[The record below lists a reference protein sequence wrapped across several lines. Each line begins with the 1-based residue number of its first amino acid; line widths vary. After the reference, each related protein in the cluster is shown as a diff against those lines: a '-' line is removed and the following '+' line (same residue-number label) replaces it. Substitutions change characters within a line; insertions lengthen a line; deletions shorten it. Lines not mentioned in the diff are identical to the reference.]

1 MTAWPTESN
10 WPAVTSVQT
19 LPSTVQNPAY
29 FCKRPQ
35 FSPGKCGE
43 SDFPAKFSNP
53 NPQLLWEKT
62 WGKLLQ
68 NHLTILISA
77 LQHRSESKRNI
88 WAMKKTPGCLYRVY
102 RGFPTTQLNWDYNN
116 KKHVFCPCLIW
127 HPIISHKHRMASRG
141 IPSKKS
147 RLQGVVPPWRRW

>member
-1 MTAWPTESN
+1 MTVWPTESN
-10 WPAVTSVQT
+10 WPVVTSIQT

-43 SDFPAKFSNP
+43 SAFPAKFTNP
-53 NPQLLWEKT
+53 NHQLLWEKT

-88 WAMKKTPGCLYRVY
+88 WAMKKNAWLFRVY
-102 RGFPTTQLNWDYNN
+102 RGFPTTQLTWNYTN
-116 KKHVFCPCLIW
+116 KACFLSL
-127 HPIISHKHRMASRG
+127 SHLAPNHQPQDRMASRG